1 VTGSFFFHMSPAIA
15 VVLVSEGVGGV
26 VGVSMGICIGIPF
39 VWGGRDG

>member
-1 VTGSFFFHMSPAIA
+1 MGSFFFCLPPAIA
-15 VVLVSEGVGGV
+15 GVITSEGVGEM